1 MSTKKYDLP
10 SLIITVLPGLKADE
24 LKFDPTFFSQI
35 SQRYQKIVHRLID
48 SSGDDLPPG
57 IDPSLLEVFKRIYSD
72 SAFTCRYVE
81 CPRYSDGFRTS
92 LDRDEHEKR
101 HTKHLRCSDPTCDF
115 FARGFTSKTGLL
127 KHNRKYHPLPE
138 EVELPEFEPRK
149 EPEPQ
154 FVPPAP
160 QLPPPRPTTPPAPR
174 APTPPRRSP
183 EPEEDHAARNLP
195 RKRVSKAKKGK
206 LVHVC
211 EDCGKVSRTQ
221 LLPKLMLT
229 PAGF

>member
-1 MSTKKYDLP
+1 LL
-10 SLIITVLPGLKADE
+10 SLIIIVFAGLKNDE
-24 LKFDPTFFSQI
+24 LKYDPTFFSQI
-35 SQRYQKIVHRLID
+35 SQRYQRIVHRLID

-101 HTKHLRCSDPTCDF
+101 HTKPLRCSDPTCDF

-221 LLPKLMLT
+221 NLT
-229 PAGF
+229 EIYVDSSRFLRETNG

>member
-1 MSTKKYDLP
+1 LFFA
-10 SLIITVLPGLKADE
+10 GLKSDE
-24 LKFDPTFFSQI
+24 LKYDPTFFSQI
-35 SQRYQKIVHRLID
+35 SQRYQRIVHRLID

-101 HTKHLRCSDPTCDF
+101 HTKPLRCSVPTCDF

-138 EVELPEFEPRK
+138 EEELPEFEPRK

-160 QLPPPRPTTPPAPR
+160 QLPPPRAATPPAAR
-174 APTPPRRSP
+174 AVTPPPRRSP
-183 EPEEDHAARNLP
+183 EPEGDHATRNLP
-195 RKRVSKAKKGK
+195 RKRESRARKGK
-206 LVHVC
+206 PVHNC
-211 EDCGKVSRTQ
+211 EDCGKVSCIQ
-221 LLPKLMLT
+221 ILMKCMLT
-229 PAGF
+229 SVGF